1 MGTQTAD
8 SCSETC
14 SLIATAWSTLSI
26 LRQPHAECMRC
37 CLHSVADVDGNHVVA
52 CGSVGEDGKPASP
65 VVASLAVLANG
76 ELLRKTSSGLSVM
89 LGRGQL
95 EAREGLHQA
104 SSAQAHLENFAEHFT
119 CHHVHLLLSS
129 WDFMAQA
136 LRQEYGS
143 SAAGHE
149 QRGRW
154 WHACR
159 GEVSSKARSKVVESK
174 VIESMENGT
183 HVGPDQSHASIS
195 GHQPSNAGMLL

>member
-1 MGTQTAD
+1 MAD

-52 CGSVGEDGKPASP
+52 RCFVGEDGKPASP

-119 CHHVHLLLSS
+119 CHLCICCYHPGTLWRKH
-129 WDFMAQA
+129 
-136 LRQEYGS
+136 Y
-143 SAAGHE
+143 
-149 QRGRW
+149 
-154 WHACR
+154 
-159 GEVSSKARSKVVESK
+159 ARSIAAVQQGMSSGEDGG
-174 VIESMENGT
+174 M
-183 HVGPDQSHASIS
+183 HA
-195 GHQPSNAGMLL
+195 GGK